1 MSRMR
6 ASYGSEP
13 ARRADAMTGTSPEPM
28 TMERLERKQFVVP
41 EPVMM
46 AEANTN
52 PEEPNSWNPVL
63 PYWTN
68 KIKGLFAD
76 NNPTMATKQKDQ
88 IKALDLPPVP
98 VDPDDTTGEAAAEVP
113 FEVPGISSIQESVKK
128 RQEALK
134 DAMKGY

>member
-41 EPVMM
+41 EPIMM
-46 AEANTN
+46 AEGN
-52 PEEPNSWNPVL
+52 PNPVMIG
-63 PYWTN
+63 
-68 KIKGLFAD
+68 KEA
-76 NNPTMATKQKDQ
+76 DQ